1 MPRKTSSIRNN
12 IWSGIFGCIIGMIIG
27 VYWIA
32 PEPEV
37 VTVEKKEEGL
47 ARESEVEETV
57 ATADRAQTIVIGTG
71 PLGSAYNSIGVGLCR
86 FLNNGTKTHGI
97 KCVLKKTGGSEDN
110 IKGLLGGT
118 EGAELTMGVVQSR
131 WLNQAYHGQG
141 RFEPLGRSED
151 LRAVFSVQPEP
162 LTVVARANSG
172 IKHFT
177 DLKGKRFGIGA
188 PGTKERDAMDVLMA
202 ELGWDASA
210 FSEVAELDLESQRK
224 ALCLGKVD
232 AMVVAD
238 GNPSGTIRDASTFC
252 NVVLVE
258 VTGPAVDR
266 LVESNLYT
274 IATTIPGG
282 TYRGTPNDTK
292 TFGAVAAIASAL
304 QVPPDLVYEATK
316 AVFDNFEEFKKLH
329 GAFGNL
335 TKEKMVNE
343 GIQMPMHG
351 GADKYLREVGLR

>member
-1 MPRKTSSIRNN
+1 MPRKTSPIRNN

-47 ARESEVEETV
+47 ARESEVKEAV

-110 IKGLLGGT
+110 LKGLHGGAT
-118 EGAELTMGVVQSR
+118 GAELTMGVVQSR

-141 RFEPLGRSED
+141 RFEPLGRSEA
-151 LRAVFSVQPEP
+151 LRAVFSIHPEP
-162 LTVVARANSG
+162 LTVMARADSG
-172 IKHFT
+172 IKHIT

-232 AMVVAD
+232 AMAVAD
-238 GNPSGTIRDASTFC
+238 GNPSETIRDASTFC

-266 LVESNLYT
+266 LVESKYYT

-292 TFGAVAAIASAL
+292 TFGSVATIVSSL
-304 QVPPDLVYEATK
+304 HVPHDLIYTATK
-316 AVFDNFEEFKKLH
+316 AVFENFEEFKKLH

-343 GIQMPMHG
+343 GIQMPMHNG
-351 GADKYLREVGLR
+351 TKKYIQEVGLR